1 MREEGGGRR
10 EEGAARQQELWES
23 SVFSR
28 KGESD
33 EVKSAGQ
40 IYMNVPD
47 LRPAPQRMNHLQDKL
62 LHCETVRGQM
72 IRMFV
77 LWL

>member
-1 MREEGGGRR
+1 MLGNPLRTGRAGSCQAVRGRREEGGG
-10 EEGAARQQELWES
+10 EGAARQQELWES

-40 IYMNVPD
+40 IYMN
-47 LRPAPQRMNHLQDKL
+47 
-62 LHCETVRGQM
+62 CS
-72 IRMFV
+72 
-77 LWL
+77 